1 MAKTYAD
8 SVKLPTLV
16 NVPHPSTKFLPRN
29 GLNIEGVNNQSR
41 SNFLTK
47 SLDRKNFIVSILGT
61 MHKSSLF

>member
-29 GLNIEGVNNQSR
+29 GLNIEGINNQSR
-41 SNFLTK
+41 SSFITK
-47 SLDRKNFIVSILGT
+47 SLDRKNFIVSILGRT
-61 MHKSSLF
+61 HETSEF